1 MTQKDLMTLFSRS
14 GSVAD
19 ADDFLLYSSASGAN
33 VLVSAEVARAYL
45 TRSLS
50 LSVSSSGTLV
60 IGGKD
65 TGTKVEG
72 VTPQL
77 RRGSEALE
85 VSYDKGVTWSPLAT
99 FSDLGLDPDIYT
111 SRIESLAVNKADKSD
126 LAALA
131 SQVITKAE
139 AADLATLASQVVT
152 KAEAADLAALASQ
165 VTTKAEA
172 ADLAALASRL
182 DTLSFKAPMSYED
195 WESLSSDP
203 SNLQPNTIYMTFE
216 T

>member
-45 TRSLS
+45 TRGLS
-50 LSVSSSGTLV
+50 LSVSPSGTLV

-77 RRGSEALE
+77 RRGSDALE
-85 VSYDKGVTWSPLAT
+85 VSYDKGSTWTPLAT
-99 FSDLGLDPDIYT
+99 FADLGLDPDIYI

-126 LAALA
+126 LTAL
-131 SQVITKAE
+131 I
-139 AADLATLASQVVT
+139 
-152 KAEAADLAALASQ
+152 
-165 VTTKAEA
+165 
-172 ADLAALASRL
+172 SRL
-182 DTLSFKAPMSYED
+182 DTLSFKAPMSYDD
-195 WESLSSDP
+195 WEALSTNP

>member
-33 VLVSAEVARAYL
+33 VLVSVEVARAYL

-50 LSVSSSGTLV
+50 LSVSPSGTLV

-77 RRGSEALE
+77 RRGSDALE
-85 VSYDKGVTWSPLAT
+85 VSYDKGSTWTPLAT
-99 FSDLGLDPDIYT
+99 FADLGLDPDIYT
-111 SRIESLAVNKADKSD
+111 SRIQFLAVSKADKSD
-126 LAALA
+126 L
-131 SQVITKAE
+131 K
-139 AADLATLASQVVT
+139 TLASQVAA
-152 KAEAADLAALASQ
+152 KAEASDLAALS
-165 VTTKAEA
+165 
-172 ADLAALASRL
+172 SRL
-182 DTLSFKAPMSYED
+182 DTLSFKTPMSYDD
-195 WESLSSDP
+195 WEALSSDP